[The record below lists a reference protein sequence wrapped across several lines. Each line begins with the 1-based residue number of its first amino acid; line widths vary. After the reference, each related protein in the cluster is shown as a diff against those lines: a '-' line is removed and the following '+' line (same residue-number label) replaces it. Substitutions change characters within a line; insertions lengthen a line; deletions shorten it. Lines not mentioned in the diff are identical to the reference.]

1 MEVNTA
7 SSMKTGFNTQE
18 KTLSWR
24 TLDKNAFGEAM
35 LQLGGTTWK
44 KLILLATPISQKT
57 AQNQFTMT

>member
-7 SSMKTGFNTQE
+7 SSTKTGFNTQE

-35 LQLGGTTWK
+35 PQLGGTTWK
-44 KLILLATPISQKT
+44 KLTLLATPISQKT
-57 AQNQFTMT
+57 AQNQFTTT